1 MKLALSGVLAR
12 TDDYIFSSKS
22 EGKMGKNFMRKA
34 MRHGQVLLGW
44 GGKDLGGE
52 QKSEQQD

>member
-12 TDDYIFSSKS
+12 TDYTFSSKS
-22 EGKMGKNFMRKA
+22 EGKMGKDFMRKA
-34 MRHGQVLLGW
+34 TRRGQMLMGW

>member
-12 TDDYIFSSKS
+12 TDYIFSSKS
-22 EGKMGKNFMRKA
+22 EGKMGKDVMRKA
-34 MRHGQVLLGW
+34 MRRGQMLMGW